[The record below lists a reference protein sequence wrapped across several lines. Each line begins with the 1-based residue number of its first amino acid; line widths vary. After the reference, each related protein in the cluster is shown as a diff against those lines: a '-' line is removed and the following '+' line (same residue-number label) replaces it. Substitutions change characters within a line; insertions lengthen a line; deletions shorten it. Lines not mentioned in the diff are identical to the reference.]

1 MQSIKELYRIGY
13 GPSSSHTMGPRK
25 AGEQFKNKNQAAAKF
40 VVTLY
45 GSLAATGKGHLTEQA
60 IEETLRPTPI
70 EIIWKPSE
78 FLPFHP
84 NGMKFAA
91 MDENKNILDQ
101 WTVFSIGGGEI
112 ADEKEKDHSRSL
124 YPHATLQQIMEHCR
138 KEGITFWEYVEKSEG
153 TGIWDYVTEVWQV
166 MQDAIKRGIANEGVL
181 PGILHL
187 PRKASSYYTKANSFH
202 ESLKRRGMIYAY
214 ALAVAEENASGGKI
228 VTAPTCGSCGVLPSV
243 LYLLHVYNDFSDVKI
258 LRALATAGL
267 IGNLVKKNAS
277 ISGAQAGCQAEIG
290 TACAMAAAAS
300 AQLFGGTLAQIE
312 YAAEMGMEH
321 FLGLTCDPVG
331 GLVQIP
337 CIERNAFGAARAL
350 DCCTY
355 AIMGDGTHRIS
366 FDKAVTTMGRT
377 GYDLPSL
384 YKETAAG
391 GLAVL
396 KGIIK
401 K

>member
-1 MQSIKELYRIGY
+1 MQE
-13 GPSSSHTMGPRK
+13 
-25 AGEQFKNKNQAAAKF
+25 
-40 VVTLY
+40 
-45 GSLAATGKGHLTEQA
+45 
-60 IEETLRPTPI
+60 
-70 EIIWKPSE
+70 
-78 FLPFHP
+78 
-84 NGMKFAA
+84 
-91 MDENKNILDQ
+91 
-101 WTVFSIGGGEI
+101 
-112 ADEKEKDHSRSL
+112 
-124 YPHATLQQIMEHCR
+124 
-138 KEGITFWEYVEKSEG
+138 
-153 TGIWDYVTEVWQV
+153 
-166 MQDAIKRGIANEGVL
+166 AIKRGVENEGVL
-181 PGILHL
+181 PGVLHL
-187 PRKASSYYTKANSFH
+187 PRKASSYYTKANAFH

-243 LYLLHVYNDFSDVKI
+243 LYLLHIYNNFSDVKI

-290 TACAMAAAAS
+290 AACAMAAGAS

-312 YAAEMGMEH
+312 YAAEMGIEH
-321 FLGLTCDPVG
+321 FLGLTCDPIG

-384 YKETAAG
+384 YKETSEG
-391 GLAVL
+391 GLAAL